1 MGQKLGSN
9 NDKEIYYTE
18 QLHNSSRHWRVVL
31 PQSVDIQHI
40 LWIEQTQSWLLYE
53 TANTDNCETYALC
66 SANGICSINNS
77 PVCNCLKGFV
87 PKVPRDWDKTDW
99 SSGCVRKTAL
109 NCSRDGFRKLSGV
122 KMPETRKSWF
132 NGSMDLEECKN
143 TCLKNCSCTAYTNLD
158 IRMEEVVAC
167 FGSMI

>member
-1 MGQKLGSN
+1 
-9 NDKEIYYTE
+9 
-18 QLHNSSRHWRVVL
+18 
-31 PQSVDIQHI
+31 
-40 LWIEQTQSWLLYE
+40 
-53 TANTDNCETYALC
+53 
-66 SANGICSINNS
+66 
-77 PVCNCLKGFV
+77 LKGFV

-132 NGSMDLEECKN
+132 NRSMDLEECKN

-158 IRMEEVVAC
+158 IRDG
-167 FGSMI
+167 GSGCLLWFNDLIDMRTFVQNEQDIFIRMDASELGMNLSSTRKVTLVFFFLIKI